1 MSRPRFEPIDPQ
13 RQLVKSLAAYGI
25 GQEEI
30 ARKIDVSA
38 KTLRRHFREE
48 LDRGATDANAQVAQA
63 MYKMATSGEFPAATI
78 FWLKCRGGWRQNGRV
93 GREAQQTVPF
103 VVEVLKAPEPVA

>member
-1 MSRPRFEPIDPQ
+1 MSRPRFAPSDQQ

-30 ARKIDVSA
+30 ARKIGVSA

-48 LDRGATDANAQVAQA
+48 LDRGATDANAKVAQA

-78 FWLKCRGGWRQNGRV
+78 FWLKCRASWRQNGRV
-93 GREAQQTVPF
+93 GREAQQTAPF
-103 VVEVLKAPEPVA
+103 VVEVLQGPEPVA

>member
-1 MSRPRFEPIDPQ
+1 MSRPRFAPSDQQ

-30 ARKIDVSA
+30 ARKIGVSS

-48 LDRGATDANAQVAQA
+48 LDRGATDANAQVAQTI
-63 MYKMATSGEFPAATI
+63 YKMATSGEFPAASI
-78 FWLKCRGGWRQNGRV
+78 FWLKCRAGWRQNGRV

-103 VVEVLKAPEPVA
+103 VVEVRKGPGPTA

>member
-30 ARKIDVSA
+30 ARKIGVSA

-48 LDRGATDANAQVAQA
+48 LDRGATDANA
-63 MYKMATSGEFPAATI
+63 
-78 FWLKCRGGWRQNGRV
+78 R
-93 GREAQQTVPF
+93 
-103 VVEVLKAPEPVA
+103 VEVPPKNVAFFKPSKELRELVNRI